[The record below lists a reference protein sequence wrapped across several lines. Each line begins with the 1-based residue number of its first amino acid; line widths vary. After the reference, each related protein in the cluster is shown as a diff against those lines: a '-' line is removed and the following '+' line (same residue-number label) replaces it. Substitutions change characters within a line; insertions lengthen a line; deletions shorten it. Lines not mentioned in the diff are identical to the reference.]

1 MAEPGLDDNSSEY
14 QVSDKWRTRFAL
26 LEKIGADKQFIFQA
40 AGGDGFKALPF
51 KQRQKISFNLFA
63 FLFGP
68 FYYFGKK
75 MWHKGALLLA
85 LTWLWSCLV
94 FIIEMTLETKLAS
107 IAYWI
112 VPAAICAQLANY
124 DYFRFI
130 TQQEKIWPG
139 LPAMF
144 TSTPGIIAS
153 PLLALGLLFGLV
165 WQLMP
170 AQTPQCYSSEV
181 TELVIE
187 LSEKEILK
195 HLTSSEASDLNL
207 TLKAINT
214 TDMDQHTLAYQ
225 CAAQLHVDGPDISN
239 SIPVNYSVALIDNGK
254 AFNVSVFL

>member
-1 MAEPGLDDNSSEY
+1 MAEQGLADNGSKY
-14 QVSDKWRTRFAL
+14 QVSDKWQTKFAL

-40 AGGDGFKALPF
+40 ARGDGFKALPF
-51 KQRQKISFNLFA
+51 KQRQQISFNLFA

-85 LTWLWSCLV
+85 LTWLWSCLI
-94 FIIEMTLETKLAS
+94 FIVEITLETKLANL
-107 IAYWI
+107 AYWI

-130 TQQEKIWPG
+130 TQQEKTWPG
-139 LPAMF
+139 LPTKF
-144 TSTPGIIAS
+144 TSTAGIIAS
-153 PLLALGLLFGLV
+153 PLLALGLLFGLA

-170 AQTPQCYSSEV
+170 VQTPQCYSSEV

-195 HLTSSEASDLNL
+195 HLAPSETSDLNL

-214 TDMDQHTLAYQ
+214 TDMDEQTLAYQ
-225 CAAQLHVDGPDISN
+225 CAAQLQLDGPDISN